1 MKTGFFE
8 FNETHIADILGY
20 VGDLV
25 GDLMP
30 LIVLILGITIGLWV
44 IQIIVNLKN

>member
-1 MKTGFFE
+1 MFFE
-8 FNETHIADILGY
+8 FNSTHISDILAV

-30 LIVLILGITIGLWV
+30 LIVLILGIMIGLWV

>member
-1 MKTGFFE
+1 MFFE
-8 FNETHIADILGY
+8 FNSTHISDILGV

-44 IQIIVNLKN
+44 IQIIVNLKS

>member
-30 LIVLILGITIGLWV
+30 LIVLILGIMIGLWV